1 MPEEAA
7 LPTIESLVGLGE
19 GELIAAAP
27 EAAAATTAAT
37 ATPAAITAEA
47 AAPTTAEIGLDA
59 AADSTIPTAA
69 TVASTPAYGEE
80 MGVPI
85 SGTPTAPYQN
95 YLDDVTPTV
104 SSATALPTAAET
116 SEAVG
121 AEQASE
127 MSQEEFAKKMA
138 ANEAAAT
145 GAAAEAPST
154 VDKALRYLGVTSP
167 TGVGPTAVPLAALGI
182 SQYRANKQAQ
192 AIKDQLA
199 AASAQT
205 KGVATSLLDK
215 YQTGTIDANQQK
227 QIDDL
232 TNNTKARIK
241 QRYAQMG
248 RDPNTDSAAQSELA
262 KADADAVAMQDAAKQ
277 GILTQGLN
285 AAGLAQGP
293 ATSAV
298 MAGYQSDLQQQQ
310 AMQNFM
316 NTLALMQSKTA
327 TS

>member
-1 MPEEAA
+1 MPGVEEAIIGEELLGGGEA
-7 LPTIESLVGLGE
+7 LAATE
-19 GELIAAAP
+19 AAAP
-27 EAAAATTAAT
+27 AVAEGVTAAEAAAPAVATTAAST
-37 ATPAAITAEA
+37 
-47 AAPTTAEIGLDA
+47 APTTAEIGLETA

-69 TVASTPAYGEE
+69 STAGASASPYAFNAPGGVGATTGSSMGIQATTPVDFGYNPE
-80 MGVPI
+80 MP
-85 SGTPTAPYQN
+85 
-95 YLDDVTPTV
+95 V
-104 SSATALPTAAET
+104 SSAYDIT
-116 SEAVG
+116 SSAPI
-121 AEQASE
+121 ASE
-127 MSQEEFAKKMA
+127 S
-138 ANEAAAT
+138 AAA

-192 AIKDQLA
+192 KIEDQLKA
-199 AASAQT
+199 AAAQT
-205 KGVATSLLDK
+205 KGVATSLIDK
-215 YQTGTIDANQQK
+215 YQTGTIDPAQQK

-262 KADADAVAMQDAAKQ
+262 KADADSIAMQDAAKQ

-298 MAGYQSDLQQQQ
+298 MAGYQNDLAQQQ

-316 NTLALMQSKTA
+316 NTLALMQSRAASTTA
-327 TS
+327 GA

>member
-37 ATPAAITAEA
+37 AAPALTESVAPATAAIPVSAE
-47 AAPTTAEIGLDA
+47 L
-59 AADSTIPTAA
+59 S
-69 TVASTPAYGEE
+69 AS
-80 MGVPI
+80 GVPL
-85 SGTPTAPYQN
+85 SQGAQTVQGVQDYLSTAP
-95 YLDDVTPTV
+95 V
-104 SSATALPTAAET
+104 SSANALPTAAET
-116 SEAVG
+116 SEAIASEPTAAETSEG
-121 AEQASE
+121 IASEQASE

-138 ANEAAAT
+138 ENEAASAGTAAT
-145 GAAAEAPST
+145 TEAPNA
-154 VDKALRYLGVTSP
+154 VDKALRYLGVTSAN
-167 TGVGPTAVPLAALGI
+167 GIGPTAVPLAALGI

-262 KADADAVAMQDAAKQ
+262 KADADAVAMRDTAQQ

-298 MAGYQSDLQQQQ
+298 MAGYQNDLQQQQ